1 MNRDQNRDQISQQL
15 RLWADEAQHEAYEAD
30 TREDMLSWQG
40 QAQVLGSV
48 STFLAGSAMQS
59 DTEIWE
65 QVTAD
70 RSGALASWEKA
81 QEGPDAMLYSGVV
94 AGYDLVLTTLRNMT
108 GKTWVDVNRRT
119 GWVNR

>member
-1 MNRDQNRDQISQQL
+1 
-15 RLWADEAQHEAYEAD
+15 
-30 TREDMLSWQG
+30 MLSWQG

-48 STFLAGSAMQS
+48 STFLTGSAMHS

-70 RSGALASWEKA
+70 RSRALASWEKA

-94 AGYDLVLTTLRNMT
+94 AGYDLVLTTLGDMT
-108 GKTWVDVNRRT
+108 GKTWMDVNKRT